1 MDEPKALKKLKK
13 GDEAALVWFM
23 DRYAT
28 YVRSILAAM
37 LGPGDP
43 EGEELASDVF
53 FALWTH
59 RDKVEPGKVK
69 AWLGTVTR
77 NRARDRLRKRKPDLP
92 LEEDVLTLTCPG
104 PEEAMGEAEQAAFLR
119 AAVLAME
126 ETDRDIFLRHYYL
139 CQTVETIARTLDM
152 NPSTVK
158 TRLRRG
164 REKLKQVLR
173 EGGYLYEDQHL

>member
-13 GDEAALVWFM
+13 GDENALVWFM
-23 DRYAT
+23 DRYAP

-37 LGPGDP
+37 LGAGDP

-59 RDKVEPGKVK
+59 RDKVASGKVK
-69 AWLGTVTR
+69 AWLGTVAR
-77 NRARDRLRKRKPDLP
+77 NKARDCLRRRKPDMP
-92 LEEDVLTLTCPG
+92 LEEDALTLTCPG
-104 PEEAMGEAEQAAFLR
+104 PEEAMEEREQAAFLR

-164 REKLKQVLR
+164 REKLKKTLR
-173 EGGYLYEDQHL
+173 EGGYLDEDQHL